1 MAVLLPA
8 AIYVLLSLDPVQR
21 MVRDTAAEQLTDLLG
36 ADVDVGSVTIYP
48 FNRATVEDISLSI
61 GTDTIAKVATVSAGF
76 ELFPLLSR
84 GEVVVDYA
92 LLDGVDVHISRPTP
106 EGSLNIQ
113 PIIDRLK
120 SDRPSQ
126 KKKFR
131 VEISTVVVRRA
142 RLGIV

>member
-1 MAVLLPA
+1 MAVVLPA

-21 MVRDTAAEQLTDLLG
+21 MVRDAAASQLTDLLG
-36 ADVDVGSVTIYP
+36 ADVDVKCVTIHP
-48 FNRATVEDISLSI
+48 FNRATVEGISLAI
-61 GTDTIAKVATVSAGF
+61 GSDTIASIETVSAGF

-92 LLDGVDVHISRPTP
+92 LLDGVEAHVSRATP
-106 EGSLNIQ
+106 QSPLNIQ

-126 KKKFR
+126 KKAFQVEKIGRASCRER
-131 VEISTVVVRRA
+131 V
-142 RLGIV
+142 